1 MRSTCY
7 NMMYMDDEQKRSYFG
22 SRTIKPDFSAEARRT
37 QTDGSSALAL
47 DSDEPYSQPHASQPH
62 ARGGDDRQG
71 DIVSPEEFQ
80 TARQLRQ
87 AELDSAGESSRIG
100 SDSVALSRVRNAEE
114 NPGEIPKVNVTGQV
128 REGRTKGKG
137 SAKAQK
143 STLRKA
149 APIGGVIAGLVLLV
163 FGGVF
168 LFGPTTLV
176 GNILQLV
183 KDTDPSGFTSDRRKN
198 LINNKKL
205 TGEAT
210 TKFTNRYR
218 NMKQSTANRYVNND
232 IELFVSRNGFD
243 DPVRVQYETDDG
255 GNRRFFVDEP
265 DGSGRTYIEGRF
277 EGKNRLTGIAD
288 GVNVI
293 DGVVDSDNIIR
304 AGDFNSSLLTNPKIR
319 RGINRVYHPLVANMA
334 DGVSR
339 FFKGLFDW
347 DVFNHGTRGLVDID
361 NMDEAI
367 DRTRVDANGDPI
379 GNGDGGRLANVE
391 EGRIDVDPE
400 TGNVSSSVSQG
411 AGGSQSGG
419 SAVAADGIFRGV
431 DWLR

>member
-1 MRSTCY
+1 M
-7 NMMYMDDEQKRSYFG
+7 
-22 SRTIKPDFSAEARRT
+22 
-37 QTDGSSALAL
+37 
-47 DSDEPYSQPHASQPH
+47 
-62 ARGGDDRQG
+62 
-71 DIVSPEEFQ
+71 
-80 TARQLRQ
+80 
-87 AELDSAGESSRIG
+87 
-100 SDSVALSRVRNAEE
+100 
-114 NPGEIPKVNVTGQV
+114 
-128 REGRTKGKG
+128 
-137 SAKAQK
+137 
-143 STLRKA
+143 
-149 APIGGVIAGLVLLV
+149 
-163 FGGVF
+163 
-168 LFGPTTLV
+168 FGPTTLV

-243 DPVRVQYETDDG
+243 DPVRVQYETDED

-304 AGDFNSSLLTNPKIR
+304 ARDFNSSLLTNPKIR

-411 AGGSQSGG
+411 AGGRVGDVMDGVARGAVDGTASIKSAARAFGVFDTFDDAADWTCMAYSSAVGFVNNKKVRIIGQLAAFAMLTLSVMDSVKGGEADARDVSELMNSVTASSSHDQIDINGNPVSSGEVDENGNVIPNQIVATGTESQAFRWLQFDDPVEYHDG
-419 SAVAADGIFRGV
+419 SARNYIPGHVPIPNSSSKTNRYARYIKTKITRE
-431 DWLR
+431 